1 MLVGVDVADDPRA
14 LTYPNP
20 VANLRLKNLHRQYDL
35 SIAESAARSGSMC
48 GMSSDFEHWRACTVM
63 EGQTQCRPEGGK
75 GFKSGKD
82 GKASGRYGLPN
93 HSSIG
98 ATYQC

>member
-1 MLVGVDVADDPRA
+1 
-14 LTYPNP
+14 
-20 VANLRLKNLHRQYDL
+20 
-35 SIAESAARSGSMC
+35 
-48 GMSSDFEHWRACTVM
+48 MSSDFEHWRACTVM

-98 ATYQC
+98 AAYQC